1 MTTLK
6 FSFPEELTIY
16 EVAHIHNEL
25 KVYFENNDEAAL
37 DLSQI
42 EELDSAGIQLIYKA
56 HHQLNKENKPLVTF
70 SISEVV
76 RKKFSILDLNLP
88 DEVHEE

>member
-1 MTTLK
+1 MNTLK

-25 KVYFENNDEAAL
+25 NVYFESNDEVAL

-42 EELDSAGIQLIYKA
+42 EELDSAGIQLIFKSLN
-56 HHQLNKENKPLVTF
+56 QLSREGKRLVIF
-70 SISEVV
+70 SVSDVV
-76 RKKFSILDLNLP
+76 NKKFNILGLNLP
-88 DEVHEE
+88 NEMHEE

>member
-6 FSFPEELTIY
+6 FNFPEELTIY

-25 KVYFENNDEAAL
+25 KVYFESNDEVAL

-56 HHQLNKENKPLVTF
+56 LHQLNKENKPLATF

-76 RKKFSILDLNLP
+76 KKKFCILGLSLP
-88 DEVHEE
+88 VQVHEE

>member
-25 KVYFENNDEAAL
+25 NVYFESNDEVAL

-42 EELDSAGIQLIYKA
+42 EEVDSAGIQLIYKA
-56 HHQLNKENKPLVTF
+56 LHRLNKENKSLVTF
-70 SISEVV
+70 NASDVV
-76 RKKFSILDLNLP
+76 LKKFNILGLNLP
-88 DEVHEE
+88 NEMHEE